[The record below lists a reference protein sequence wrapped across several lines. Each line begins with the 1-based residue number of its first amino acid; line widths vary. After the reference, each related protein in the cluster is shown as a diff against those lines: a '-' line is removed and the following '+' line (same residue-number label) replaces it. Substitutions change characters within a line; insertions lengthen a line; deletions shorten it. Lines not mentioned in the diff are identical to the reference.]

1 MVSFLF
7 SVPPQYGPMWYIKC
21 LLVPK
26 AVLFWPYAKP
36 ELVVEELKSPVALEV
51 AGEGPN
57 KPVVVPAPT
66 WFCGP
71 FRLAW

>member
-1 MVSFLF
+1 MKWV
-7 SVPPQYGPMWYIKC
+7 MIYIYLTILLYDTTKC

-26 AVLFWPYAKP
+26 TVLFWPYEKA

-51 AGEGPN
+51 AGEDPN

-71 FRLAW
+71 LRLAW

>member
-1 MVSFLF
+1 MFYFCLATLF
-7 SVPPQYGPMWYIKC
+7 YDAIKY

-26 AVLFWPYAKP
+26 AVLFWPYEKA

-51 AGEGPN
+51 AGEDPN

-71 FRLAW
+71 LRLAW